1 MDLIDIDFLSKDDLL
16 LIICFYSYNSTLL
29 WSKLPQSFRIILDF
43 QLSVDPTSQKPS
55 NVGLSVETFL
65 RLTWNSR
72 THSHLGSNTHLHSHN
87 YKNSNYCSLAAAI
100 LHLQP
105 AAPSPSPPAVFT
117 PQALSLLL
125 PRRRKTISFVGGII
139 PSFPRHGPEQ
149 QQLTSVCVFQQMW
162 V

>member
-1 MDLIDIDFLSKDDLL
+1 MIFLVKM
-16 LIICFYSYNSTLL
+16 IYY
-29 WSKLPQSFRIILDF
+29 W
-43 QLSVDPTSQKPS
+43 LSVFIRTTPPYFDPNYLNHSGLYWISSSALDPTSQKPS